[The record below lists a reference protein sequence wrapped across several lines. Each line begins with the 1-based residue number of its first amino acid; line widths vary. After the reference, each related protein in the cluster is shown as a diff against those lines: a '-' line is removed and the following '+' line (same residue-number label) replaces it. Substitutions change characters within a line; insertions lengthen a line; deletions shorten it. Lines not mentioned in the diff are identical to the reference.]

1 MLFKRSQPR
10 SFLHYSRDMLWP
22 TMHWRR
28 IVAYFQHRLFRQSD
42 STYRVAGGLA
52 TGIAVSFTPLLGLH
66 LVQTILYAHIFR
78 QSKIASLIGTLGGNP
93 WTLPF
98 MFYADYKVGV
108 WLMDIFWDG
117 RFASMP
123 TEHTLE
129 NFLSNPMGLFLP
141 LMIGAVSCA
150 LIAWFVFY
158 AILYYPVREMQKI
171 YNHRRAARAGIRKP
185 AVGKAGVV

>member
-1 MLFKRSQPR
+1 MLFKRSQRR
-10 SFLHYSRDMLWP
+10 SLPHYFRDMVWP

-28 IVAYFQHRLFRQSD
+28 ILAYFQHRLFRQSD

-52 TGIAVSFTPLLGLH
+52 MGIAVSFTPLLGLH
-66 LVQTILYAHIFR
+66 LVQAVVYAHIFR

-108 WLMDIFWDG
+108 WLMDMFWDG
-117 RFASMP
+117 RFAAMP

-141 LMIGAVSCA
+141 LLIGASICA
-150 LIAWFVFY
+150 VVAWFVFY

-171 YNHRRAARAGIRKP
+171 YNHRREARAGIKKP
-185 AVGKAGVV
+185 RVS

>member
-10 SFLHYSRDMLWP
+10 SFLHYSRDMVWP

-52 TGIAVSFTPLLGLH
+52 TGVAVSFTPLLGFH
-66 LVQTILYAHIFR
+66 LVQAVLYAHIFR
-78 QSKIASLIGTLGGNP
+78 QSKIAALIGTLGGNP

-98 MFYADYKVGV
+98 MFYGDYKLGV

-117 RFASMP
+117 RFAALP
-123 TEHTLE
+123 ADHTIE
-129 NFLSNPMGLFLP
+129 SFLSNPVGLFLP
-141 LMIGAVSCA
+141 LLIGGALCAVVS
-150 LIAWFVFY
+150 WFVCY
-158 AILYYPVREMQKI
+158 ALLYYPVREMQRI
-171 YNHRRAARAGIRKP
+171 YDHRRPARAGIKK
-185 AVGKAGVV
+185 AVTKRAGVL